1 MFRTHCDRG
10 RSISAV
16 EAIQTV
22 AQLPLAESQSSPP
35 LAAAAAAP
43 PNTRARR
50 IWGLS
55 LLPRRGGRRLL
66 RGLRLLLLPRPHR
79 TTTRSWLLRV
89 LLASCLA
96 AAAADAMDALRE
108 AEAKLT
114 VYVHPS
120 NAADVGRAIVRQLSS
135 LLFSYED
142 RFDGVLLAHEATVES
157 EQGKILNGLVP
168 YFGVPVHANL
178 LLYSPKPDMMLEGK
192 VEMLGKESIHAI
204 VLGVF
209 SAAIMS
215 DDIHEKFKFKRK
227 KYGGKFVSRL
237 DKQHVIKK
245 GSMIRFSVKRV
256 DAEMNCHVT
265 GSLIPPHTG
274 SMLWLSVH
282 DAEYVL
288 EINSGK
294 RSRDIKIKTEQH
306 EQDHSV
312 KNSERQHK
320 SKSRKRSFEER

>member
-1 MFRTHCDRG
+1 
-10 RSISAV
+10 
-16 EAIQTV
+16 
-22 AQLPLAESQSSPP
+22 
-35 LAAAAAAP
+35 
-43 PNTRARR
+43 
-50 IWGLS
+50 
-55 LLPRRGGRRLL
+55 
-66 RGLRLLLLPRPHR
+66 
-79 TTTRSWLLRV
+79 
-89 LLASCLA
+89 
-96 AAAADAMDALRE
+96 MDALRE

-120 NAADVGRAIVRQLSS
+120 NAADVRRAVARQLSS

-209 SAAIMS
+209 SAAIML

-227 KYGGKFVSRL
+227 KYGGKFVSRS

-245 GSMIRFSVKRV
+245 GSMIRFSVKRY
-256 DAEMNCHVT
+256 
-265 GSLIPPHTG
+265 GLIFSPLDSFKIFIHCLLSTVKHLYSKVMALVCYYICNLLVVCSTCCTLFTNMHCS
-274 SMLWLSVH
+274 SMLELFFPWCAYY
-282 DAEYVL
+282 D
-288 EINSGK
+288 
-294 RSRDIKIKTEQH
+294 RSPEKSHFDTMALKSNKKTM
-306 EQDHSV
+306 
-312 KNSERQHK
+312 
-320 SKSRKRSFEER
+320 

>member
-1 MFRTHCDRG
+1 
-10 RSISAV
+10 
-16 EAIQTV
+16 
-22 AQLPLAESQSSPP
+22 
-35 LAAAAAAP
+35 
-43 PNTRARR
+43 
-50 IWGLS
+50 
-55 LLPRRGGRRLL
+55 
-66 RGLRLLLLPRPHR
+66 
-79 TTTRSWLLRV
+79 
-89 LLASCLA
+89 
-96 AAAADAMDALRE
+96 MDALRE

-120 NAADVGRAIVRQLSS
+120 NAADVRRAVARQLST

-142 RFDGVLLAHEATVES
+142 RFDGVLLAHEAIVES

-215 DDIHEKFKFKRK
+215 DDIHKKFKFKK
-227 KYGGKFVSRL
+227 KNGRGKFVSRS
-237 DKQHVIKK
+237 DQQHVIKK
-245 GSMIRFSVKRV
+245 GSMIQFSVKRV
-256 DAEMNCHVT
+256 DTEMNCHIT

-282 DAEYVL
+282 DAEYAL
-288 EINSGK
+288 EINSRK
-294 RSRDIKIKTEQH
+294 SSRDINIKIEQH
-306 EQDHSV
+306 EQDNKTVNDEQGV
-312 KNSERQHK
+312 KNSERKHK
-320 SKSRKRSFEER
+320 SKSRKRNFEER